1 MPRIVFSVMG
11 GILGA
16 LFVLGSFPPAV
27 QAQTQDIRNLKNRL
41 EKAQDSPKQ
50 RLMAQAEKPICK
62 GERKPICYTEAL
74 VASKGWA
81 LLRITRPEDH
91 LLYFVLLRKK
101 PDETWKIVLY
111 GDHAKLSVDHFK
123 VQNAR
128 MPDDLAQKMIAELK
142 NR

>member
-1 MPRIVFSVMG
+1 MRRMIKTC
-11 GILGA
+11 LGA
-16 LFVLGSFPPAV
+16 FLVLGVTLPSAW
-27 QAQTQDIRNLKNRL
+27 AQTRDIRNLKNRL

-50 RLMAQAEKPICK
+50 RLMAQAEQPVCK
-62 GERKPICYTEAL
+62 GDRKPVCYTEAL

-81 LLRITRPEDH
+81 LLRIARPEDN
-91 LLYFVLLRKK
+91 LLYFVLLRKM

-128 MPDDLAQKMIAELK
+128 MPDDLAKKMIAELK
-142 NR
+142 TR

>member
-1 MPRIVFSVMG
+1 MRWMIKTC
-11 GILGA
+11 LGA
-16 LFVLGSFPPAV
+16 FFALGVTLPSAW
-27 QAQTQDIRNLKNRL
+27 AQTQDIRNFKNRL

-50 RLMAQAEKPICK
+50 RLMAQAEQPVCK
-62 GERKPICYTEAL
+62 GDRKPVCYTEAL

-81 LLRITRPEDH
+81 LLRIARPEDN
-91 LLYFVLLRKK
+91 LLYFVLLRKM

-128 MPDDLAQKMIAELK
+128 MPDDLAKKMIAELK
-142 NR
+142 TR